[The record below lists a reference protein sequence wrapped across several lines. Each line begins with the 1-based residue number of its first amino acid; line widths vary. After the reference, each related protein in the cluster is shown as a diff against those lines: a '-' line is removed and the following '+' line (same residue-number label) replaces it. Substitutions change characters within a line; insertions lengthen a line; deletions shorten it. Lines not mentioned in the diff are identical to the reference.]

1 LAAIAFCPFSATRYP
16 CQRKPTKR
24 FLKNMDLQLT
34 DKLALVT
41 GSTAGIGLAI
51 AKILSTEGATVI
63 INGRSQESVKGA
75 IAQVQS
81 NTSSKIMGLAAD
93 LSSIEGIE
101 QAIEQYPQIDILVNN
116 LGIYEAK
123 PFQEITDDD
132 WQKMFAV
139 NVMSGVRL
147 SRAYLPKMLER
158 NWGRI
163 IFIASESALQIPP
176 EMIHY
181 GMTKAAQVAIARGL
195 AESTTGTAVTV
206 NSILAGPTRSKGVE
220 DYLEQMA
227 EQKNVSV
234 DRVEPEFFAQNRPT
248 SIIRRFAETQ
258 EVANMV
264 AYIASPLASATNGA
278 ALRVEGGVLRSAF

>member
-1 LAAIAFCPFSATRYP
+1 
-16 CQRKPTKR
+16 
-24 FLKNMDLQLT
+24 MDLQLT
-34 DKLALVT
+34 NKIALVT

-51 AKILSTEGATVI
+51 AKTLATEGATVI
-63 INGRSQESVKGA
+63 INGRSQESVDKA
-75 IAQVQS
+75 IAKAQS
-81 NTSSKIMGLAAD
+81 NTLSKVIGLAAD
-93 LSSIEGIE
+93 LSSSEGVE
-101 QAIEQYPQIDILVNN
+101 RAIEQHPQIDILVNN

-123 PFQEITDDD
+123 PFQEISDDD
-132 WQKMFAV
+132 WQKIFTV

-147 SRAYLPKMLER
+147 SRAYLPKMLAK

-163 IFIASESALQIPP
+163 IFISSESALQIPP

-195 AESTTGTAVTV
+195 AESTASTGVTV
-206 NSILAGPTRSKGVE
+206 NSILAGPTKSKGVE

-227 EQKNVSV
+227 KQKNVSV
-234 DRVEPEFFAQNRPT
+234 EEVEKEFFANERPS
-248 SIIRRFAETQ
+248 SIIQRFADPQ